1 MKACRPSAGTSRALL
16 ASAAVLLVLGCA
28 GAMRGAAA
36 DGPISPDRAAVWRAI
51 FARPA
56 LPHGAPPHPAQ
67 SALGADLFRD
77 TRLSGSGTMSC
88 ASCHD
93 PGRAFTDGRK
103 TGRGAAGAVLSRNV
117 PALYDL
123 AAASRFFWDGRA
135 ETLAAQARV
144 PITAPD
150 EMAGSFPVIVQ
161 RLDSDAALK
170 ARFAAAFPASGRIG
184 EAEILDALVAYE
196 RSLKSPETPFD
207 RWVAGDDDALSA
219 AARRGFDL
227 FVGKGGCVTCHG
239 GWRLT
244 DDSFHDVGLP
254 SGDLGRGALD
264 LDPAGQGIPA
274 FKTPSLR
281 EVAHTAPYMHD
292 GSLATLA
299 DVVAHYAGGLVR
311 RPSLAPTVVRD
322 LTLTDDEKAALVAF
336 LTAVSSERGED
347 KDKPMPP
354 APKK

>member
-1 MKACRPSAGTSRALL
+1 MKACRPSAGVSRALL
-16 ASAAVLLVLGCA
+16 ASAAVLLALGDA
-28 GAMRGAAA
+28 GVSRGAAA
-36 DGPISPDRAAVWRAI
+36 EPVPPDRAAVWRAI

-56 LPHGAPPHPAQ
+56 VLSGTAPDPAQ
-67 SALGADLFRD
+67 SALGYDLFRD

-150 EMAGSFPVIVQ
+150 EMAGSFPEIVQ
-161 RLDSDAALK
+161 RLDSDAILK

-196 RSLKSPETPFD
+196 RSLASPETPFD
-207 RWVAGDDDALSA
+207 RWVAGDDSALSD

-254 SGDLGRGALD
+254 SSDLGRGALA
-264 LDPAGQGIPA
+264 LDPAGPGIPA

-322 LTLTDDEKAALVAF
+322 LTLTDDEKAALIAF
-336 LTAVSSERGED
+336 LTAVSSAPDEGGD
-347 KDKPMPP
+347 KALPSTPDE
-354 APKK
+354 